1 MADSYMKQYIELS
14 KEFKTNNQSN
24 EAIEKLCVFALSL
37 EESNDEKSKVTLLPR
52 IYTLL
57 GISKK
62 ENNEDDGFVCY
73 AINKKRIICGQTFGD
88 RGLGELLEI
97 KLYKD
102 MQLPNYISR
111 IYAALNWL
119 AGDRKDELIQYYN
132 RNKKAVKKA
141 DNEWYEGLDIFH
153 VLIQIIET
161 GEMTVSI
168 SCTDYRAGDHFLVID
183 VEDERIIGM
192 SYNG

>member
-1 MADSYMKQYIELS
+1 
-14 KEFKTNNQSN
+14 
-24 EAIEKLCVFALSL
+24 VFLRFL
-37 EESNDEKSKVTLLPR
+37 WKKSNDEKSKATLLPR
-52 IYTLL
+52 IYALL

-62 ENNEDDGFVCY
+62 ENNEDDDFVCY
-73 AINKKRIICGQTFGD
+73 AINKKHIICGQSFGD

-97 KLYKD
+97 ELYKD
-102 MQLPNYISR
+102 MQLPKYISR

-119 AGDRKDELIQYYN
+119 AGDRKDDLIQYYN